1 MGMCP
6 CQDIFSW
13 PMNGY
18 SFIFIV
24 EKLLQYIFHCIQRKR
39 EWERKMALVEV
50 EWEKGLQS
58 TAAPFHAQIQQL
70 ADMHE
75 LKFEQVKV
83 KLSFHKEISHI

>member
-1 MGMCP
+1 
-6 CQDIFSW
+6 
-13 PMNGY
+13 
-18 SFIFIV
+18 
-24 EKLLQYIFHCIQRKR
+24 
-39 EWERKMALVEV
+39 MALVEV

-75 LKFEQVKV
+75 LKFQQVKV